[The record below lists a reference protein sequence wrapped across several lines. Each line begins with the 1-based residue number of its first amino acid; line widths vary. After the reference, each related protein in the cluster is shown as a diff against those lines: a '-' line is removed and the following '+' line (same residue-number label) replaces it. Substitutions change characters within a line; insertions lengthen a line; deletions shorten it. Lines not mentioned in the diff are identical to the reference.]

1 MLSKYIKEFPINLRL
16 AYPIMIGQLGN
27 VMVGFIDNVM
37 VGELGASAL
46 AAVSLGNG
54 LFFLALSLVIGFSL
68 SITPLVAEADGKH
81 DHQLISSLF
90 KNGIVLCAFIGFSLY
105 VVIKLLQPFLK
116 LLDQPEEVVILANPY
131 IDILAFSI
139 IPLAIFQ
146 ATKQFSDGLSVT
158 SYAMIAAI
166 IGNVLNVFFN
176 YVLIYGKWGF
186 PKLLLEGAAIGTL
199 IARCSMVLFMALLFY
214 KRQRF
219 KVYITNVFTNILQF
233 ITIKKLLKLGFPA
246 ALQMLFEFGIF
257 ISSIFLSGLLST
269 EAQAA
274 NQIALNIASITFM
287 VAVGLGVTATIRTGN
302 QLGKKD
308 FKALVRIIRS
318 ILLLVFLIELI
329 FAIILVILKDYLP
342 TFYIADLNVI
352 SIASQLLLVVACFQI
367 SDGFQVVLLGT
378 LRGVQD
384 VNIPT
389 LFLFI
394 AYWCIG
400 FPISFY
406 LGKPIRLGAV
416 GVWIGL
422 FVGLSVSSGLLY
434 LRYIYLTKKLLID
447 NCKAE

>member
-1 MLSKYIKEFPINLRL
+1 MLSNYIKEFPINLRL
-16 AYPIMIGQLGN
+16 AYPVMIGQLGN

-54 LFFLALSLVIGFSL
+54 LFFLALSLAIGFSL
-68 SITPLVAEADGKH
+68 SITPLVAEADGQH
-81 DHQLISSLF
+81 DHKKISLLL
-90 KNGIVLCAFIGFSLY
+90 KNGVALCTLIGFSLY

-116 LLDQPEEVVILANPY
+116 LLDQPEEVVILADPY
-131 IDILAFSI
+131 INILAYSI

-158 SYAMIAAI
+158 SYAMIAAVV
-166 IGNVLNVFFN
+166 GNLLNVFFN

-199 IARCSMVLFMALLFY
+199 IARWSMVLFMVVLFY
-214 KRQRF
+214 NKQSF
-219 KVYITNVFTNILQF
+219 KVYLENIYSNILQLK
-233 ITIKKLLKLGFPA
+233 TVKNLLKLGFPA

-257 ISSIFLSGLLST
+257 ISSIFLSGLLSA

-274 NQIALNIASITFM
+274 NQIALNVASITFM

-308 FKALVRIIRS
+308 FKALIRIIRS
-318 ILLLVFLIELI
+318 ILLLVFLIELV
-329 FAIILVILKDYLP
+329 FAIILILLKDYLP
-342 TFYIADLNVI
+342 TLYIADLNVI
-352 SIASQLLLVVACFQI
+352 NIASYLLLVVACFQI

-378 LRGVQD
+378 LRGLQD

-389 LFLFI
+389 LCLFV

-406 LGKPIRLGAV
+406 LGKSTNLGSV
-416 GVWIGL
+416 GIWVGL

-434 LRYIYLTKKLLID
+434 FRYTYLTKKFLK
-447 NCKAE
+447 NKKR

>member
-1 MLSKYIKEFPINLRL
+1 MFSKYIKEFPINLRL

-54 LFFLALSLVIGFSL
+54 LFFLALSLAIGFSL

>member
-1 MLSKYIKEFPINLRL
+1 MLSNYIKEFPINLRL
-16 AYPIMIGQLGN
+16 AYPVMIGQLGN

-54 LFFLALSLVIGFSL
+54 LFFLALSLAIGFSL
-68 SITPLVAEADGKH
+68 SITPLVAEADGQH
-81 DHQLISSLF
+81 DHKKISLLL
-90 KNGIVLCAFIGFSLY
+90 KNGVALCTLIGFSLY

-116 LLDQPEEVVILANPY
+116 LLDQPEEVVILADPY
-131 IDILAFSI
+131 INILAYSI

-158 SYAMIAAI
+158 SYAMIAAVV
-166 IGNVLNVFFN
+166 GNLLNVFFN

-199 IARCSMVLFMALLFY
+199 IARWSMVLFMVVLFY
-214 KRQRF
+214 NKQSF
-219 KVYITNVFTNILQF
+219 KVYLENIYSNILQLK
-233 ITIKKLLKLGFPA
+233 TVRNLLKLGFPA

-257 ISSIFLSGLLST
+257 ISSIFLSGLLSA

-274 NQIALNIASITFM
+274 NQIALNVASITFM

-308 FKALVRIIRS
+308 FKALIRIIRS
-318 ILLLVFLIELI
+318 ILLLVFLIELV
-329 FAIILVILKDYLP
+329 FAIILILLKDYLP
-342 TFYIADLNVI
+342 TLYIADLNVI
-352 SIASQLLLVVACFQI
+352 NIASYLLLVVACFQI

-378 LRGVQD
+378 LRGLQD

-389 LFLFI
+389 LCLFV

-406 LGKPIRLGAV
+406 LGKSTNLGSV
-416 GVWIGL
+416 GIWVGL

-434 LRYIYLTKKLLID
+434 FRYTYLTKKFLK
-447 NCKAE
+447 NKKR

>member
-54 LFFLALSLVIGFSL
+54 LFFLALSLAIGFSL